1 MTPPFCRRW
10 RAPVEMFYVCVYPF
24 VLSVESSST
33 IRVCGVLA
41 YTRTAFNVCVSLVRV
56 VRPWFCSLL
65 KLASALHGARIE
77 T

>member
-10 RAPVEMFYVCVYPF
+10 RAPVESFTSVFTC

-41 YTRTAFNVCVSLVRV
+41 YTRTAFNVCGESRTRCTAVLGL
-56 VRPWFCSLL
+56 FF
-65 KLASALHGARIE
+65 AEAR
-77 T
+77 

>member
-41 YTRTAFNVCVSLVRV
+41 YTRTAFNVCGESRTRCTAVLGFVL
-56 VRPWFCSLL
+56 C
-65 KLASALHGARIE
+65 
-77 T
+77 

>member
-10 RAPVEMFYVCVYPF
+10 RAPVESFTSVFTC

-41 YTRTAFNVCVSLVRV
+41 YTRTAASLVRV
-56 VRPWFCSLL
+56 VRPYWGCSLL